1 MKIKKKS
8 QKMSR
13 TRKIFQNSKT
23 GHTQEVDQKR
33 MKIKITGI

>member
-13 TRKIFQNSKT
+13 TRKNFQYSKS
-23 GHTQEVDQKR
+23 GHTQEAGQK
-33 MKIKITGI
+33 KIKITGI